1 MQTVTL
7 TAHYDGERIQLD
19 EPFALPS
26 DARLLVTVLPAAS
39 EDAEREAWYA
49 LWTHSGEAAL
59 VIWDIRLPRIL
70 AAAFVGAALA
80 VAGVGLQGL
89 TGNPLADPYL
99 VGVASGASVGVGLG
113 VLLGI
118 ADTPGQPLLSLL
130 ALACALGA
138 TGLVFLLARTKGQ
151 LSLSGFLLSG
161 LIVGTFFAALVNL
174 LLLLARQNQNQILQK
189 LMGYLDDA
197 GWVQLA
203 VLAPVT
209 IVGAAVLAL
218 CGRGLDA
225 MAFGEDTARSVGVEI
240 ERFKWGVLSLVALLT
255 ACAVAVSGVIG
266 FVGLVVPHLSRALIG
281 PPHRPLVP
289 VAALLGA
296 ALLVLADLLSRNL
309 IPDMTLPIGVV
320 TALLG
325 APVFVSLL
333 RRLSPND

>member
-1 MQTVTL
+1 MKRLPYVPTL
-7 TAHYDGERIQLD
+7 ITALVLCLGSLLVSVLVGER
-19 EPFALPS
+19 
-26 DARLLVTVLPAAS
+26 TVSLA
-39 EDAEREAWYA
+39 EAWRS
-49 LWTHSGEAAL
+49 LWTHSGTATL

-70 AAAFVGAALA
+70 AAAFVGAALS

-130 ALACALGA
+130 ALACALAA
-138 TGLVFLLARTKGQ
+138 TGLVFLFARTEGQ
-151 LSLSGFLLSG
+151 LSLSAFLLSG
-161 LIVGTFFAALVNL
+161 LIVGTFLAALVNL
-174 LLLLARQNQNQILQK
+174 LLLLARQDQSRILQK

-197 GWVQLA
+197 GWAQLA
-203 VLAPVT
+203 VLVPVT
-209 IVGAAVLAL
+209 LVSAFILSL

-225 MAFGEDTARSVGVEI
+225 MSFGEETARSVGVEV

-281 PPHRPLVP
+281 PPNRRLVP
-289 VAALLGA
+289 LAALLGA

-309 IPDMTLPIGVV
+309 VPGITLPIGVV

-333 RRLSPND
+333 RRLSQST